1 VCLHQS
7 FKYLG
12 QYCLR
17 SSTWSTATDGD
28 FLRGPIPSPYTLI
41 HHIYTCCNRYYW

>member
-17 SSTWSTATDGD
+17 SGTWSTATDGD

-41 HHIYTCCNRYYW
+41 HHIYTCCARYYW